1 MQLAARGSRQCVG
14 GKSATYGRSVVIS
27 DQVLELGS
35 DEATIVLREAGGAGL
50 TFPSALEANTLVSL
64 VDEADMAEVWILT
77 GSQWGPFR
85 VQVTVLEGPPDQPHG
100 QWEDVVEFSVGCERG
115 IEVCEMVDGPVGSLV
130 AAGGT
135 YRVRV
140 HARGRSDGRARDGE
154 WDDEADGADEPAEH
168 YLLQVWPAPAST
180 PAVLRQ
186 DSALAQLELNPPPPD
201 PVTPEEEAGLA
212 ASERILADLEGGPAA
227 RELSGRRGLAAV
239 SGELPGTR
247 RKVFPRV
254 AWAVAWPLCRGGAIG
269 DLAVGG
275 PSHHDGTRPGRD
287 SEYGHISATFQEIN
301 KPALIVK
308 SWNWHLPLHGVAVYG
323 EAPPFLD
330 PYSTIRLELTDT
342 TGPSGDKMTL
352 VNIEQSDLPIEWVD
366 DFRALWRWNLHLLAR

>member
-1 MQLAARGSRQCVG
+1 M
-14 GKSATYGRSVVIS
+14 VIR
-27 DQVLELGS
+27 DEVLELGS
-35 DEATIVLREAGGAGL
+35 DEATIVLREADGAGL

-85 VQVTVLEGPPDQPHG
+85 VQVTALDSPPDQPHG

-115 IEVCEMVDGPVGSLV
+115 IEVCEMVDGPVGSLIP
-130 AAGGT
+130 AGGT

-140 HARGRSDGRARDGE
+140 HARGRSEGRARDGE
-154 WDDEADGADEPAEH
+154 WDDEANGEGEPAEH

-180 PAVLRQ
+180 AAVLRQ
-186 DSALAQLELNPPPPD
+186 DSALAQLELIPQPPE

-212 ASERILADLEGGPAA
+212 ASARILADLEGGPAA
-227 RELSGRRGLAAV
+227 RELCGRRGLAAV
-239 SGELPGTR
+239 TGELPGTR
-247 RKVFPRV
+247 RRVFIRV
-254 AWAVAWPLCRGGAIG
+254 ARAVAWPLCRGGASG
-269 DLAVGG
+269 DLAVGS

-287 SEYGHISATFQEIN
+287 SEYGHISTTFQEIN
-301 KPALIVK
+301 KPALIIK
-308 SWNWHLPLHGVAVYG
+308 SWNWHLPRHGVAVYD

-330 PYSTIRLELTDT
+330 PSSTVRVELTET
-342 TGPSGDKMTL
+342 TGPSGDKMTM
-352 VNIEQSDLPIEWVD
+352 VNIEQSDLPIEWID